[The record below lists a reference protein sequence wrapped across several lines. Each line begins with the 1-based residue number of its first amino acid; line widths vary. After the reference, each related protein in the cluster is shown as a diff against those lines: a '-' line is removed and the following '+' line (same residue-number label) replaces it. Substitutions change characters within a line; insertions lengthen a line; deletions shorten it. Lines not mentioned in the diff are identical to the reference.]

1 MDDLSEVDLPRDP
14 ARIASGGVR
23 MSHRTDRGCCG
34 QSGHLGPVLLS
45 MTRCDER
52 RAGAKTTNN
61 SKVEL

>member
-1 MDDLSEVDLPRDP
+1 
-14 ARIASGGVR
+14 
-23 MSHRTDRGCCG
+23 
-34 QSGHLGPVLLS
+34 LLS